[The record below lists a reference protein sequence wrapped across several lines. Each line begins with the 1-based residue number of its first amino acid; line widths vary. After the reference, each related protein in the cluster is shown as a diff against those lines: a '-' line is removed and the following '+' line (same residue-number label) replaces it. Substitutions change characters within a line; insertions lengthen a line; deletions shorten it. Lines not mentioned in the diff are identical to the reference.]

1 MSKLLWT
8 IREQYDLAFNVWV
21 QFKEKAAADGYTPNG
36 ALARLIRRYLERGF
50 EDGQPERLDRTNRPD
65 A

>member
-1 MSKLLWT
+1 MAKLLWT
-8 IREQYDLAFNVWV
+8 LREQYDLAFNVWA
-21 QFKEKAAADGYTPNG
+21 QFKEKAAVDGYTPNG

-50 EDGQPERLDRTNRPD
+50 DDGRPERLDRTNRPD